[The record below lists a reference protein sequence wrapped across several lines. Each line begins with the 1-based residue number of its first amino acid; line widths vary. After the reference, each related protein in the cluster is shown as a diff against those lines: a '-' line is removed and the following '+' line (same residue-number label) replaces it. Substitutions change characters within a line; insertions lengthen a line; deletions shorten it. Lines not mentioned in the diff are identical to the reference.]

1 MLRGL
6 NLASLVVGFIILGFT
21 MVYPAAWKKFEHLPE
36 PVRPFRPIFVALLL
50 NDLAGNWSFQ
60 TFEAS
65 QLIYQA
71 KSVTGLTNLYDD
83 SENTFRIGLEQ
94 LSKSIQQESSLNF
107 LGRVL
112 LWTQLDITI

>member
-6 NLASLVVGFIILGFT
+6 KLASLVVGFIILGFT

-60 TFEAS
+60 TFEAAHLPS
-65 QLIYQA
+65 
-71 KSVTGLTNLYDD
+71 K
-83 SENTFRIGLEQ
+83 IGNWVDQ
-94 LSKSIQQESSLNF
+94 SL
-107 LGRVL
+107 
-112 LWTQLDITI
+112 